1 MIEFATWKKIYLE
14 NQDIDVSG
22 PGIKALIDGI
32 NYMGSLSPDGATERN
47 DIGFTKTDANTYLTI
62 RSFMHGDTVP
72 LKLIPTMLGILL
84 KYKNTQFR
92 NYDSVKRMVDEDLK
106 KYKTNPNVNSEENI
120 YVYKNRD
127 NYGKYKV
134 YIPGGVDLSEKR
146 EINKIIDVS
155 FDKEKASKEYDNY
168 GNQVYPRWKKFNKLK
183 DAIDTFMIH
192 ASIINEILEYL
203 KVKKGKQVEY
213 ESGSSSLDA
222 TGDLSKENVINAE
235 IVDTN
240 FGPRVAIKIPYNIYM
255 QLKNIGSP
263 DPISFD
269 YESKRVLINFS
280 NNSGYE
286 RAKEILSHKYD
297 ISEIEKKVKEY
308 VPVKSKAPD
317 FSKSIQFIDDGTN
330 KLRIRVSYRDLTS
343 DKKEFL
349 KEVIQYTFPGYNY
362 NFENYTYSV
371 TYSVAGNYK
380 QYISFNQI
388 LKKFKYDVSELENI
402 INQKVANNG
411 LERTKYEGQHDHDEE
426 FKKDIEKRLPNSKFD
441 LYDAQKDGIAYL
453 YGRNHMVL
461 GDETGFGKCI
471 SKDSR
476 VQTNLGVFTMSELWE
491 KFATNISYADG
502 GEWADCMEDLFV
514 HSMNEQEKIVK
525 KQVIKLYRQKV
536 NTQMKEIFTSNGKK
550 IAATLPH
557 KFYTLDG
564 WKSEITTN
572 DYICSSANQ
581 FSLQTNDFNDFE
593 LTKLLAWQISE
604 GYENKKASRVKIY
617 QNDKGVLLE
626 LKKIYDKMQFENK
639 ITHEASKAILEK
651 SKKNKVRQLSITSRN
666 YRDYLEKMGYKW
678 GLKSAQKEIPQFIMQ
693 ANNDIVKTFLRSYFD
708 AEGYVNPNCR
718 QIEISSASK
727 TMIYQLSTLLQRFNI
742 LCSFSES
749 IKMATNGKR
758 IKRKYYRL
766 YVCGNGVDNFFKH
779 IGLDYEYKNK
789 NYYELKTKSNSNK
802 NGKPLFKL
810 LSPFFEKYNL
820 AYRIFDIPSKNY
832 IKGERWA
839 SNKIIEK
846 VVKKF
851 KELESGLLFEEY
863 KKLKKSKWTD
873 KATSIFESIDYKDVE
888 NLIADLEKLLNNDL
902 QYEKVISSE
911 KINYDDYVY
920 DLSIDETHNYIAENI
935 ICHNTIQ
942 LVSAAELKMQ
952 EIKKPTLIITLKAVQ
967 KQWIDTIAD
976 IVGDQE
982 RSNISVDGL
991 DPKKWTVLY
1000 YDNFSTGINLQKVVD
1015 ALKNTEFGIVIFDE
1029 LHKLKHGDTKRTRN
1043 LESVIEKIPIR
1054 WGATAT
1060 ISSNKPMDVRQQ
1072 LIMTGHHLG
1081 RMKESKF
1088 KYDFVGGNDKSPEGK
1103 ENQIKAAER
1112 LNRWLNLSGVYK
1124 RRSKSDIREMPNI
1137 SIHSRNIELDQDRF
1151 NDFYYKKI
1159 ENYKKIDG
1167 AVIPISKLIAARET
1181 ISHLKTT
1188 ETAKRVAKIVAN
1200 NLEKEPAASK
1210 VVVFTNFTEAG
1221 DQLINKIKML
1231 LVHIDENFYVLDYL
1245 SNTKKSERAKVK
1257 DRFTNDPNA
1266 KVLVMSMKM
1275 GGTGIDFPNA
1285 AQNMVVNDFDWTPES
1300 AEQSEGRIYRINTNH
1315 PVNIQY
1321 IVSDGLDRDLY
1332 DVVQRKRKLAE
1343 IIQRHRAEYHE
1354 NENDKESLNKI
1365 VDAQKQ
1371 MLQLNKDMVDIAN
1384 KTLPG
1389 VGDALKNESFVEKM
1403 NNRKEIEKYLF
1414 GG

>member
-1 MIEFATWKKIYLE
+1 MIEFSNWKSVYLE
-14 NQDIDVSG
+14 NQDLEVSG
-22 PGIKALIDGI
+22 PGIKALINGI
-32 NYMGSLSPDGATERN
+32 NYMASLSPDGASEINNVGFNKN
-47 DIGFTKTDANTYLTI
+47 DVDTYLRI
-62 RSFMHGDTVP
+62 RSFIHGDTVS
-72 LKLIPTMLGILL
+72 LKLVPTMLGILV
-84 KYKNTQFR
+84 KYKNRQFR
-92 NYDSVKRMVDEDLK
+92 DYDNVKRMVDEDLK
-106 KYKTNPNVNSEENI
+106 KYKTTPNINSEGSI

-134 YIPGGVDLSEKR
+134 YIPGGVDLSDKR
-146 EINKIIDVS
+146 GINKIIDAS
-155 FDKEKASKEYDNY
+155 FEKEGASKEYDNY
-168 GNQVYPRWKKFNKLK
+168 GNQGYPRWKKFNQSK
-183 DAIDTFMIH
+183 DAVDTFLIH
-192 ASIINEILEYL
+192 GSVLDEILGYL
-203 KVKKGKQVEY
+203 KAKKGKEVEY
-213 ESGSSSLDA
+213 ESGSSLDV
-222 TGDLSKENVINAE
+222 TDDSSKGNVLGAE
-235 IVDTN
+235 IVNTN
-240 FGPRVAIKIPYNIYM
+240 FGPRVAISIPYNTYM
-255 QLKNIGSP
+255 KLKAIGSP

-269 YESKRVLINFS
+269 YNSKRVLINFS
-280 NNSGYE
+280 KNDGYE
-286 RAKEILSHKYD
+286 RAKEILKAND
-297 ISEIEKKVKEY
+297 FDVSEIERKVKEY
-308 VPVKSKAPD
+308 VPVHSESPD
-317 FSKSIQFIDDGTN
+317 VSKSIQFIDGGTN
-330 KLRIRVSYRDLTS
+330 KLRIKVSYFDLTPE
-343 DKKEFL
+343 KKEFL
-349 KEVIQYTFPGYNY
+349 KEVIQYTFPGYN
-362 NFENYTYSV
+362 FENYTYNV
-371 TYSVAGNYK
+371 EGNYK
-380 QYISFNQI
+380 QYISFNHI
-388 LKKFKYDVSELENI
+388 LKRFKYDVSELENI
-402 INQKVANNG
+402 IHQKVANNG

-617 QNDKGVLLE
+617 QNDKSVLLE
-626 LKKIYDKMQFENK
+626 LKKIYDKMQVENK
-639 ITHEASKAILEK
+639 IPHEASKAILEK

-678 GLKSAQKEIPQFIMQ
+678 GLKSAQKQIPQFIMQ
-693 ANNDIVKTFLRSYFD
+693 ANNDVVKAFLRSYFD

-766 YVCGNGVDNFFKH
+766 YVCGNGVDNFFKD

-820 AYRIFDIPSKNY
+820 AYRIFDVPSKNY
-832 IKGERWA
+832 IKGKRWA

-873 KATSIFESIDYKDVE
+873 KAASIFESIDCKDVE
-888 NLIADLEKLLNNDL
+888 NLIADLERLLNNDL

-952 EIKKPTLIITLKAVQ
+952 ENKKPTLIVTLKAVQ
-967 KQWIDTIAD
+967 KQWVDTIAD
-976 IVGDQE
+976 VVGDQE

-991 DPKKWTVLY
+991 NPKKWTVLY
-1000 YDNFSTGINLQKVVD
+1000 YENFSSGKNLQKVLET
-1015 ALKNTEFGIVIFDE
+1015 LKNNDFGIVVFDE
-1029 LHKLKHGDTKRTRN
+1029 LHKLKHGDTKRTKN

-1081 RMKESKF
+1081 KMKESKF
-1088 KYDFVGGNDKSPEGK
+1088 KYDFVGGDDKSSEGQ
-1103 ENQIKAAER
+1103 ENQIKAAEK

-1137 SIHSRNIELDQDRF
+1137 SIHSRDIVLDQNRF
-1151 NDFYYKKI
+1151 NEFYAKRI
-1159 ENYKKIDG
+1159 ENYKKRDG
-1167 AVIPISKLIAARET
+1167 DVIPISRLIAARET

-1210 VVVFTNFTEAG
+1210 VVVFTNFAEAG
-1221 DQLINKIKML
+1221 DQLISKIKML
-1231 LVHIDENFYVLDYL
+1231 LEHVDEGFYVLDYL

-1257 DRFTNDPNA
+1257 EKFTNDPNA

-1321 IVSDGLDRDLY
+1321 IVSDGLDRELY

-1354 NENDKESLNKI
+1354 KENDKEALNKI

-1371 MLQLNKDMVDIAN
+1371 MLQLNKDMVAIAN

-1389 VGDALKNESFVEKM
+1389 VGDALQNESFVDKM